1 MLINLDEHQNLEADI
16 HGTLNAAHDAI
27 NSFFLL
33 HKLFEE
39 EARVWYH
46 FQHRAF
52 SEAVCLLPQL
62 PYTHPFQPSMII
74 IKTSTLT

>member
-1 MLINLDEHQNLEADI
+1 MLINLDEHENLEADI

-52 SEAVCLLPQL
+52 SEAVCLLS
-62 PYTHPFQPSMII
+62 PSRTLSRHQ
-74 IKTSTLT
+74 TSQNLED